1 MAASA
6 HSSAVCQLRLSLSS
20 REART
25 ATGHSLGAAIS
36 AVISMACPEHMS
48 KSGQKVDSAG
58 SCNKPNQAMQ
68 ITAGTTQ
75 HHH

>member
-6 HSSAVCQLRLSLSS
+6 LKCCLSAETLSS

-48 KSGQKVDSAG
+48 KSGQWTES
-58 SCNKPNQAMQ
+58 
-68 ITAGTTQ
+68 
-75 HHH
+75 